1 MSSIFFYYGILF
13 LTSALFVDT
22 IFDMIPKTIDGY
34 LKHTKTTAKQ
44 LAERLGISDS
54 YMSMLRLGKR
64 RPSPQLAQ
72 KIEAVT
78 GIPFKTLL
86 LKEGEAA

>member
-1 MSSIFFYYGILF
+1 MDIISF
-13 LTSALFVDT
+13 
-22 IFDMIPKTIDGY
+22 MIPKTISEY
-34 LKHTKTTAKQ
+34 LKLTNTTGKQ
-44 LAERLGISDS
+44 LADRLGISDS

-72 KIEAVT
+72 KIEAIT